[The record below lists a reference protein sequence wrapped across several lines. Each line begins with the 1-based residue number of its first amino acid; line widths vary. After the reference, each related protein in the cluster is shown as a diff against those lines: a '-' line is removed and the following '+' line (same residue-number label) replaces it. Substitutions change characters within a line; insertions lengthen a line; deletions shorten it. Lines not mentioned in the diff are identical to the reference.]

1 MNVTDYTYLIN
12 KPDVITEK
20 QTEELGNVLIEFPY
34 FQSARALRLKGLHNQ
49 NSFKYNYALKV
60 TAAHTAD
67 RSVLFDFITSE
78 TFTSIQNDF
87 FDKKL
92 RDLLNITVL
101 DSEVVSPDEIKKSFE
116 VRIDPIEQSILTSI
130 KQATSNTFE
139 EPVNTEEARENEEI
153 VSTPDEENKTVFE
166 EVTQIEENPEDI
178 INEEVAA
185 IQIEET
191 KPVLEEA
198 LETEAIPE
206 EIIIEKIVTIPVEET
221 EPVIFEEEKTQEE
234 LIDSI
239 KEETIVIPV
248 KETRHTFFEEVVE
261 DFEEET
267 VEPVVEKPVSTS
279 IEEEKPFVFE
289 EPKKFNEIR
298 IDPIEES
305 IYNSIKEA
313 TTVVFESKPV
323 EDNTKIAVDEP
334 KFIEE
339 YPKEVATLVF
349 EEVKPLDEDSNEVT
363 PVVPESK
370 TIEEN
375 SKEVISFI
383 LEEPVFIEAKEE
395 NTAIVSEEKEEEIE
409 EETIDFTTVFAEK
422 PEAIEEQSQET
433 PSQESVKIAEEN
445 LEIGKPLDFSV
456 KEKHSFQEW
465 LQLARPEPI
474 DRSNEIIKGNVE
486 ANKEILEEVKKT
498 PEIIL
503 PKIEKIEK
511 VEVVEDEK
519 KKKAQI
525 IDKFIKSNPKIP
537 PIKPTPITLTPVQF
551 DINQEDNSYLMT
563 ETLARV
569 YLEQKK
575 YTKAIQAYEILILKY
590 PEKISFFADRISDI
604 KILQQN
610 NNNN

>member
-49 NSFKYNYALKV
+49 NSFKYNYALKI

-139 EPVNTEEARENEEI
+139 EPVKTEEAIEKEEI
-153 VSTPDEENKTVFE
+153 VSTPVEENKTVFE
-166 EVTQIEENPEDI
+166 EVTQTEENSEDI
-178 INEEVAA
+178 ITEEVAA

-198 LETEAIPE
+198 VETEAIPE
-206 EIIIEKIVTIPVEET
+206 EINIEEAVTIPVEET
-221 EPVIFEEEKTQEE
+221 EPVVFEEEKTQEE
-234 LIDSI
+234 SIDNI

-267 VEPVVEKPVSTS
+267 VEPVVEKPVLTS
-279 IEEEKPFVFE
+279 IEEEKPFVVE

-313 TTVVFESKPV
+313 TTVVFESKPI
-323 EDNTKIAVDEP
+323 EDNTAITVDEP

-349 EEVKPLDEDSNEVT
+349 EEVKPLDEESNEIA
-363 PVVPESK
+363 PVVLESK
-370 TIEEN
+370 SIEEN
-375 SKEVISFI
+375 SNEVISFI

-395 NTAIVSEEKEEEIE
+395 DTAIVSEEEEIE

-422 PEAIEEQSQET
+422 PEAIAEQSQET

-474 DRSNEIIKGNVE
+474 DRSNEIIKEDVE
-486 ANKEILEEVKKT
+486 ANKEIAKEVKKT

-503 PKIEKIEK
+503 PKIEK

-525 IDKFIKSNPKIP
+525 IDKFIEANPKIP
-537 PIKPTPITLTPVQF
+537 PIKPTPITLTPIQF